1 MEEAPGTQIQNLWDK
16 MTPDSKIA
24 VMREVVS
31 LEAKLSSLSFSQYV
45 SVLVLCSSEYN
56 NLHDV

>member
-16 MTPDSKIA
+16 MTPDSKLA